1 MSFEAKTIFESD
13 FSESAQRFA
22 RDIGQ
27 EMGDAKLTADTRVMF
42 ESRWQQAIEQGWH
55 ACLIPENLG
64 GLGGTL
70 TDFCSLVEA
79 ASRYA
84 LRLPVATGFGVPAIL
99 LQAIDSD
106 PANELLQSVASGQ
119 TCLQPAILDLQAC
132 DLRAGDDTLSARVTA
147 DGTLKLHGTI
157 SGIEQIPGATDILLV
172 CPLAGQPSSYVI
184 ALVTLAD
191 ASQIRAQAERID
203 GRTTLSLVV
212 DQHTLQPFQILAQGQ
227 QATNALIHARSAGS
241 LFVCVGAA
249 AAMGMNIEHT
259 LQYLRDRQQFGVSLS
274 TFQALRHY
282 LASAYSKYE
291 CYRALVRSV
300 VRQATETGA
309 VGQEDISLLKV
320 YLSHVGPMIAHTVI
334 QVHGGM
340 GMTEAL
346 FASRLNKIILMA
358 SMEYGD
364 GQFHVGQILD
374 AREERVA

>member
-1 MSFEAKTIFESD
+1 MSFEAKTLFESD
-13 FSESAQRFA
+13 FAESAQRFA
-22 RDIGQ
+22 RDMGQ
-27 EMGDAKLTADTRVMF
+27 EMGDAKLTATTHAMF
-42 ESRWQQAIEQGWH
+42 ESRWRQAIDQGWQ
-55 ACLIPENLG
+55 ACLIPESLG
-64 GLGGTL
+64 GLGGSL
-70 TDFCSLVEA
+70 TDFCALLEA
-79 ASRYA
+79 ASRSA

-99 LQAIDSD
+99 LRSLDNE
-106 PANELLQSVASGQ
+106 PANVLMQSIASGQ

-132 DLRAGDDTLSARVTA
+132 DLRAADDTLCATVGA
-147 DGTLKLHGTI
+147 DATVKVNGTI

-172 CPLAGQPSSYVI
+172 CPLADRPDQYVI
-184 ALVTLAD
+184 ALTGLNDVN
-191 ASQIRAQAERID
+191 QVRAQAERID
-203 GRTTLSLVV
+203 GRTTLSLSFEN
-212 DQHTLQPFQILAQGQ
+212 HLLQPFQILAQGSR
-227 QATNALIHARSAGS
+227 ATAALTQARSMGR

-249 AAMGMNIEHT
+249 AAMGMNIEQT

-282 LASAYSKYE
+282 MAAAYSKYE

-300 VRQATETGA
+300 VLQASQNGG
-309 VGQEDISLLKV
+309 VSQEDMSLLKV

-364 GQFHVGQILD
+364 GQFHVGQVLD
-374 AREERVA
+374 TREALAA